1 MIALQ
6 DFKIVEDL
14 KRLINW
20 VDSPR
25 LNIVWASDSFVF
37 PLEETQLRKHFLTAV
52 ENGIIA
58 LKIKELSSSKVIGHC
73 ELEVEVKSVKICRLL
88 IAKKYR
94 GQGYGE
100 ETIKKLLEYIKTN
113 QKPNTIFL
121 TVFSFNPAIK
131 LYERM
136 GFEKTRVEKNFMQFE
151 NEEWDRVTMVLKK

>member
-25 LNIVWASDSFVF
+25 LNIVWASDSFAF
-37 PLEETQLRKHFLTAV
+37 PLEETQLRKHFLTAI

-58 LKIKELSSSKVIGHC
+58 LKIKELNSSKVIGHC

-88 IAKKYR
+88 IAEKYR

-100 ETIKKLLEYIKTN
+100 ETIEKLLEYIKTN

-121 TVFSFNPAIK
+121 TVFSFNQAIK

-136 GFEKTRVEKNFMQFE
+136 GFEKTRVEKNFIQFE